1 MAYGVV
7 ACRRVFDIAGVD
19 LGQLYLSAK
28 LLLEGKDVYDTAIRN
43 DGYARF
49 IGEVTTWGH
58 FYPPASAVALVP
70 ATLLPYPIAREVWF
84 VLSIVTLLFGLWRFM
99 EVFLPH
105 WDASVRA
112 LVLGLALSASSV
124 RWGVGLA
131 QPTAIVVGLFG
142 LFVASLKSGRTWVSF
157 VCAAFAGA
165 LKVTFAIPFLLLSLS
180 QRRFRLIAL
189 LLGFWALLNVVG
201 VYGMGGPQILNDYR
215 SNMADFERPDK
226 MNYPDPR
233 NVRSMARTDWPYL
246 LNAIEPDL
254 PRNKRIGYGL
264 SALAA
269 IWLAVEAWRG
279 RKRFTDDAPL
289 LALSAAASAFSMLA
303 VYHHHYDIG
312 ILLVPL
318 IAFVG
323 KNELRSLRAAW
334 FFILPVGLY
343 AVVYP
348 EKTFARLLRGLL
360 GDRAALITGPLA
372 CAVSLVGFIAS
383 CVVLRTLLS
392 SERAA
397 ELASDPAQD

>member
-1 MAYGVV
+1 
-7 ACRRVFDIAGVD
+7 
-19 LGQLYLSAK
+19 
-28 LLLEGKDVYDTAIRN
+28 
-43 DGYARF
+43 
-49 IGEVTTWGH
+49 TWGH

-70 ATLLPYPIAREVWF
+70 ATLFPYPIAREVWF
-84 VLSIVTLLFGLWRFM
+84 VLSIATLLYGLWRFM
-99 EVFLPH
+99 EVFVPH

-131 QPTAIVVGLFG
+131 QPTAIVVGLFAS
-142 LFVASLKSGRTWVSF
+142 FIASLKSGRPWVSF
-157 VCAAFAGA
+157 ACAAFAGS

-189 LLGFWALLNVVG
+189 LLGCWALLNVIG
-201 VYGMGGPQILNDYR
+201 IYGMGGPRILDDYR
-215 SNMADFERPDK
+215 ANMADFERPDK

-233 NVRSMARTDWPYL
+233 NPRSMARSDWPYL
-246 LNAIEPDL
+246 LNAIQPDL

-264 SALAA
+264 SALSLL
-269 IWLAVEAWRG
+269 WLGMEAWRG
-279 RKRFTDDAPL
+279 RKHFTGDAPL
-289 LALSAAASAFSMLA
+289 LTLSAAAAAFSMLA
-303 VYHHHYDIG
+303 VYHHHYDIS

-318 IAFVG
+318 IAMVG
-323 KNELRSLRAAW
+323 KKELRSLRAAW

-360 GDRAALITGPLA
+360 GDSAVLITGPLA
-372 CAVSLVGFIAS
+372 CVVSLVGFIAS

-392 SERAA
+392 SEQAA
-397 ELASDPAQD
+397 ELHPEPIQD